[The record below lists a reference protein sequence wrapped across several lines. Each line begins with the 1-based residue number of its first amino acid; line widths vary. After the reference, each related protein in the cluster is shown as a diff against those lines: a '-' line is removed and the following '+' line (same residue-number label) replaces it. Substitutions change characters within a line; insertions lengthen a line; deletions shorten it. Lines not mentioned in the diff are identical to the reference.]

1 MEEFPIIDADGHVT
15 ESNRESQKTLEDR
28 EYRNRPLM
36 TFGGLG
42 PILRRHSGQA
52 Q

>member
-15 ESNRESQKTLEDR
+15 ESNESLRKHLKK

-36 TFGGLG
+36 RAA
-42 PILRRHSGQA
+42 P
-52 Q
+52 